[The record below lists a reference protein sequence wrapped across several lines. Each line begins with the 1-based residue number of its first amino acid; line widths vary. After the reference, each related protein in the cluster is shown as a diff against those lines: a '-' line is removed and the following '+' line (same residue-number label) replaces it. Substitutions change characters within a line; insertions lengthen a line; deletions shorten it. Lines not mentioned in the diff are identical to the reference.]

1 MSKSEDT
8 LYRQWI
14 MLTKIPRY
22 PRKTTVFELKSIL
35 TGEGY
40 IVDTR
45 TIQRDL
51 NKLSIL
57 FPLSNETE
65 GRKNYWFWVQEAPIQ
80 DLPGMDP
87 VTALAFEMA
96 KSYLKPLLPKATL
109 KLLHPYF
116 IRANEVL
123 NSETKSSLKKWP
135 DKVKTIGRGPK
146 LHAPSIK
153 PEIQQTIYQALLEEK
168 TIQAT
173 YSLRGQSA
181 AKDYL
186 IHPLGI
192 VHRMGVVYLI
202 CTLWQYDDIKQLALH
217 RFKTA
222 TIENEAANIRSNFSL
237 EAYIEDEQQ
246 LAYPVDSK
254 NINLKL
260 LFDKTVAEHLAET
273 PLSENQTIT
282 IQNDKQV
289 LVTATASDTLELQ
302 WWLQAFGS
310 NVEVI
315 EPLQIRE
322 KLKETIRQLAL
333 IYQ

>member
-22 PRKTTVFELKSIL
+22 PRKTTVATLKSIL
-35 TGEGY
+35 SAEGY
-40 IVDTR
+40 LVDTR

-51 NKLSIL
+51 NKLSVS

-65 GRKNYWFWVQEAPIQ
+65 GRKNYWFWIEEATIQ

-87 VTALAFEMA
+87 VTALAFHMA
-96 KSYLKPLLPKATL
+96 KSYLEPLLPKTTL
-109 KLLHPYF
+109 NLLRPYF
-116 IRANEVL
+116 TRAKEVL
-123 NSETKSSLKKWP
+123 NDETKSSLRKWP
-135 DKVKTIGRGPK
+135 EKVKTIERGQK
-146 LHAPSIK
+146 LQAASIDSG
-153 PEIQQTIYQALLEEK
+153 IQQTIYQALLEEK
-168 TIQAT
+168 TLQGSYT
-173 YSLRGQSA
+173 PRGQDNP
-181 AKDYL
+181 KDYL

-217 RFKTA
+217 RFKAA
-222 TIENEAANIRSNFSL
+222 TIEDEAANIRSDFSL
-237 EAYIEDEQQ
+237 TEYIESDQK
-246 LAYPVDSK
+246 LAYPRGSK

-273 PLSENQTIT
+273 PLSENQKIIPQGDT
-282 IQNDKQV
+282 KV
-289 LVTATASDTLELQ
+289 LVTATVSDTMELQ
-302 WWLQAFGS
+302 WWLQAFGD

-315 EPLQIRE
+315 EPVQMRE
-322 KLKETIRQLAL
+322 KFKATIKRLAL
-333 IYQ
+333 IYR

>member
-22 PRKTTVFELKSIL
+22 PRKTTVSDLKNIL

-40 IVDTR
+40 LVDTR

-51 NKLSIL
+51 NKLSIS
-57 FPLSNETE
+57 FPLSCETE
-65 GRKNYWFWVQEAPIQ
+65 GRKNYWFWIQEAAIQ

-96 KSYLKPLLPKATL
+96 SSYLEPLLPKSTL
-109 KLLHPYF
+109 NLLQPYF
-116 IRANEVL
+116 IRAKEVL
-123 NSETKSSLKKWP
+123 NAETKSSLRKWP
-135 DKVKTIGRGPK
+135 DKVKSIERGPK
-146 LHAPSIK
+146 LQASSIK

-173 YSLRGQSA
+173 YNPRGQADS
-181 AKDYL
+181 KDYL
-186 IHPLGI
+186 IHPLGL

-202 CTLWQYDDIKQLALH
+202 CTLWQYDDVKQLALH
-217 RFKTA
+217 RFQAASIQDDAAKIRSGFSLNDY
-222 TIENEAANIRSNFSL
+222 IENDQKFS
-237 EAYIEDEQQ
+237 
-246 LAYPVDSK
+246 YPIGSK
-254 NINLKL
+254 DINLKL

-282 IQNDKQV
+282 PQADAKV
-289 LVTATASDTLELQ
+289 LVTATVSDTLELQ
-302 WWLQAFGS
+302 WWLQAFGD

-315 EPLQIRE
+315 EPLQMRE
-322 KLKETIRQLAL
+322 KLKETIKRLAL
-333 IYQ
+333 VYK